1 MYHTSSVCVYRS
13 GPKGDTG
20 PEGPAGRYGVDGER
34 GKNILS
40 KNLSW
45 KVVGEMTDWSIAQ
58 W

>member
-1 MYHTSSVCVYRS
+1 VYHTSSVCVYRS

-40 KNLSW
+40 KNLS
-45 KVVGEMTDWSIAQ
+45 
-58 W
+58 